1 MSVGKWG
8 LSVVSAGLIAAV
20 VINWPGNAGDA
31 TNVPAPLPVAP
42 ARAASPTVTAS
53 ERPAL
58 PMPSGD
64 VSLSKQVQELVETH
78 DPQKL
83 FVAYWLLA
91 DCVEFNRDHD
101 RLIFDPELLKK
112 KPNAD
117 NVTGLR
123 HMTEQEKQQDTKR
136 CGAMTERERQ
146 SRLEYLA
153 AAAKAGV
160 AGSAVAFLR
169 EGPFG
174 DPTAL
179 TTRPDDP
186 LVKEWKALAKAQL
199 TAEADAG
206 TDPGAVNYIAVE
218 YAGGSAAFEQNP
230 RLAYRY
236 FLANGL
242 IQGELLGPDADVARF
257 FAEDGDLMASMGKDL
272 SPAERAAE
280 SAAARQIALNF
291 RKRRALVN

>member
-101 RLIFDPELLKK
+101 RLIFDPELMK
-112 KPNAD
+112 KPNTD

-206 TDPGAVNYIAVE
+206 TDPAAVNYIAVE